1 MKEIFLNGT
10 FLNMIFIFETQSYF
24 YSWLWGCY
32 AWNLHRSCHCDV
44 LLLEPWS
51 GLVCMLQSRMISVV
65 IQFCSL
71 GCTNSTTANEDG
83 VHFTAIYDWRTETGT
98 WLYIYVQSRQ
108 LSTFLIK
115 LRENLNNYG
124 ENMLQTRCRTSV
136 TPIIKTQYGPHSFSR
151 LSSEKLLSCSMQRW
165 KERYVDIERYIE
177 SIFRESDFI
186 IE

>member
-1 MKEIFLNGT
+1 MKLNPISIPGYEVVMHGIYT
-10 FLNMIFIFETQSYF
+10 DPVIVT
-24 YSWLWGCY
+24 
-32 AWNLHRSCHCDV
+32 SCCWSPV
-44 LLLEPWS
+44 WS

-136 TPIIKTQYGPHSFSR
+136 TPIIKTQYGPHRFFR
-151 LSSEKLLSCSMQRW
+151 LSSEKLLSCSNAEV
-165 KERYVDIERYIE
+165 EREICRY
-177 SIFRESDFI
+177 REI
-186 IE
+186 YRKYI

>member
-1 MKEIFLNGT
+1 MHGIYTDPVIVMSCCLICAG
-10 FLNMIFIFETQSYF
+10 
-24 YSWLWGCY
+24 
-32 AWNLHRSCHCDV
+32 LHVTKQND
-44 LLLEPWS
+44 L
-51 GLVCMLQSRMISVV
+51 SRYTILFSRLYKHYTC
-65 IQFCSL
+65 I
-71 GCTNSTTANEDG
+71 TANEDG

-151 LSSEKLLSCSMQRW
+151 LSREKLLSCSMQRW
-165 KERYVDIERYIE
+165 RERDMQIQRDISKVYLE
-177 SIFRESDFI
+177 SQIL
-186 IE
+186 

>member
-1 MKEIFLNGT
+1 MKEIFLNGR

-44 LLLEPWS
+44 LLLEPRLIWS
-51 GLVCMLQSRMISVV
+51 GLFSRLYKHYNCI
-65 IQFCSL
+65 
-71 GCTNSTTANEDG
+71 TANEDG

-124 ENMLQTRCRTSV
+124 ENILQTRCRTSV
-136 TPIIKTQYGPHSFSR
+136 TPIIKTQYGPHRFFR

-165 KERYVDIERYIE
+165 RERDM
-177 SIFRESDFI
+177 
-186 IE
+186 